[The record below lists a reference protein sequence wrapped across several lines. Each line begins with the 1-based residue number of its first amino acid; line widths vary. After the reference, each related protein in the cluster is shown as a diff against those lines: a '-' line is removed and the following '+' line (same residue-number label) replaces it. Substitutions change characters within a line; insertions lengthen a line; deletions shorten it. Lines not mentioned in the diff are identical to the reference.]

1 MEETIAAQVA
11 SKEGE
16 VVGQFSCI
24 FETITTKIWKSLK
37 FLTLFDYLN
46 F

>member
-1 MEETIAAQVA
+1 MKFIFTHMMEETIAAQVA

-24 FETITTKIWKSLK
+24 FETITTKI
-37 FLTLFDYLN
+37 
-46 F
+46 